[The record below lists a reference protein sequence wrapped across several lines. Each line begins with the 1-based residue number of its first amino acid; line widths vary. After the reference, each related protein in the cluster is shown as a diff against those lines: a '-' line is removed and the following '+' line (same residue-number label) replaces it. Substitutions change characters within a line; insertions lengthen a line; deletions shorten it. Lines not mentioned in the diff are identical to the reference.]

1 MKENHKHTE
10 ATGRRRSSCNS
21 NSNRKPLSDCI
32 NIINSRNPAQSSSS
46 TSTKNSTS
54 FIKPTNDN
62 TSLNPS
68 AVSVNSVSTPSRAP
82 KPSSDKALMRIF
94 FFGNLSLGTA
104 SASPSREAFEPH
116 SVYSRRQSADKRKGK
131 RKAIAEP
138 MSCFPALKTQF
149 TGSEM
154 NEREVTSLSKS
165 CVLPYEKKQRQRI
178 PKEDDAKYALP
189 QDFIERQRAYFAEI
203 DAFELPEEEVASIDE
218 LD

>member
-82 KPSSDKALMRIF
+82 KPSSDK
-94 FFGNLSLGTA
+94 GNA

-149 TGSEM
+149 TGSSVRESLKKMMPSMLCPRILLRDKGLTLQKSMLLNCRRRKLLQLM
-154 NEREVTSLSKS
+154 NWTE
-165 CVLPYEKKQRQRI
+165 
-178 PKEDDAKYALP
+178 
-189 QDFIERQRAYFAEI
+189 
-203 DAFELPEEEVASIDE
+203 
-218 LD
+218 

>member
-82 KPSSDKALMRIF
+82 KPSSDK
-94 FFGNLSLGTA
+94 GTA